1 SMNSRLN
8 SMDTRLRT
16 LEEQSERRAMDTKPI
31 WERALAEILAIQQRL
46 DKVEEALKDLS
57 RKIEVHSI
65 DMVQMRANMRDHASR
80 LDRLES
86 GPTR

>member
-1 SMNSRLN
+1 
-8 SMDTRLRT
+8 
-16 LEEQSERRAMDTKPI
+16 
-31 WERALAEILAIQQRL
+31 L